1 MNESILKKLEKQK
14 KNKIVWGRKIIYQ
27 YLVLDGFFIII
38 LEYVVIQWTIL
49 VNMDK
54 FRMVFWAQKWTT
66 HRQLQG

>member
-1 MNESILKKLEKQK
+1 MVRKTKKKTKTKLCGEEK
-14 KNKIVWGRKIIYQ
+14 

-54 FRMVFWAQKWTT
+54 FRMVFWAQKWMT
-66 HRQLQG
+66 HGQL